1 MIQPETETMTPARDI
16 CGTDVTI
23 HLDLQDPRW
32 DDLVPGLA
40 GCVDR
45 SIRATLEGSEETG
58 LFEVSV
64 VLADDG
70 TVQALN
76 RDYRG
81 QDKPTNVLSFAVR
94 DTGMPVPPNIP
105 EPLGDIILAFETTAR
120 EAEEQSKTTEDHFC
134 HLLVHGMLHLLG
146 YDHIQD
152 DEAEEMESLETEILT
167 GLGLQDPW
175 RDGPTGPVDER

>member
-1 MIQPETETMTPARDI
+1 MTPARDI

-32 DDLVPGLA
+32 DDLVPELA
-40 GCVDR
+40 RCVDR
-45 SIRATLEGSEETG
+45 SIRATLEGSGETG
-58 LFEVSV
+58 TFEVSV
-64 VLADDG
+64 VLADDR
-70 TVQALN
+70 TIQALN

-81 QDKPTNVLSFAVR
+81 QDKATNVLSFAVR
-94 DTGMPVPPNIP
+94 DTGMPVPPDMP